1 MLEMRVAT
9 ARELVI
15 VSAFYIPNSDGT
27 DIYHDLIVKGAK
39 QLQPGFYPKCLPVK
53 YISIKYGGG

>member
-1 MLEMRVAT
+1 MAT